1 MATIACR
8 QFLNELDSWME
19 GERRAKACTH
29 VAECPSCRALVEDL
43 DAIRFTSGE
52 LKTEAVEPPAY
63 LWNSIRA
70 QLESEG
76 LIREEHAVARLAKP
90 PERRWAAWFG
100 AWPRPALA
108 GAYLAIL
115 IVAGF
120 ALSHPVNKRVNDY
133 RWMRRTQN
141 STATLGSHLD
151 SVEHN
156 TVAALGSDRAVTAV
170 LSKNLAIVDNYI
182 TLCEKSVRENP
193 ESEMARDYLYD
204 AYQQKA
210 DLLAQI
216 NDRGE

>member
-1 MATIACR
+1 MATIACK

-19 GERRAKACTH
+19 GDRKAKARAHLAQCRN
-29 VAECPSCRALVEDL
+29 CRALIEDL
-43 DAIRFTSGE
+43 DAIRVSAREF
-52 LKTEAVEPPAY
+52 KVEAVEPPAH
-63 LWNSIRA
+63 LWNSIRV
-70 QLESEG
+70 QLEAEG
-76 LIREEHAVARLAKP
+76 LIRDRHAVVPFVNK
-90 PERRWAAWFG
+90 ERRRWTAWFG

-108 GAYLAIL
+108 GAYLTIL

-120 ALSHPVNKRVNDY
+120 ALSHPLNKRVNDY

-141 STATLGSHLD
+141 STTILGAHLD

-156 TVAALGSDRAVTAV
+156 TVAALASDRAVTAV

-182 TLCEKSVRENP
+182 SLCEKSVRENP

-216 NDRGE
+216 NERGE

>member
-1 MATIACR
+1 MATIACK

-19 GERRAKACTH
+19 GDLGAKARAH
-29 VAECPSCRALVEDL
+29 VAECPNCRALVEDL
-43 DAIRFTSGE
+43 DAIRAASGE
-52 LKTEAVEPPAY
+52 LKTEAVEPPPY

-76 LIREEHAVARLAKP
+76 LIREEHVLAPFAKP
-90 PERRWAAWFG
+90 PQKRWAAWFG

-108 GAYLAIL
+108 GAYLTIL

-120 ALSHPVNKRVNDY
+120 ALSHPVTKRVNDY

-141 STATLGSHLD
+141 STTSLGSHLD

-156 TVAALGSDRAVTAV
+156 TVAALSSDRAVTAV

-193 ESEMARDYLYD
+193 ESEMARDYLFD